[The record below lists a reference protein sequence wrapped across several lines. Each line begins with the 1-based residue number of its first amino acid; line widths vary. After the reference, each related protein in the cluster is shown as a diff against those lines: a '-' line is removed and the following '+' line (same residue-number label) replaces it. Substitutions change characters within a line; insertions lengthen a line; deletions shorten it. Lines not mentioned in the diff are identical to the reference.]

1 MIISIKLTP
10 QDEKYVRDFAASRD
24 MKVSEYIRQA
34 VIDRL
39 DYESDFQCN
48 RNTVTARSNNVPV
61 IYSLDKSG
69 NLVTI

>member
-10 QDEKYVRDFAASRD
+10 QDEKYVKDFAASRD
-24 MKVSEYIRQA
+24 MKVSDYIRQA
-34 VIDRL
+34 VLDRL
-39 DYESDFQCN
+39 DYESDFQYHRKN
-48 RNTVTARSNNVPV
+48 VAARSNNVPV

>member
-10 QDEKYVRDFAASRD
+10 QDERYIKDFVASRD
-24 MKVSEYIRQA
+24 MKVSDYIKQA
-34 VIDRL
+34 VLDRL
-39 DYESDFQCN
+39 DYESDFQCHRKN
-48 RNTVTARSNNVPV
+48 VAARSNNVPV